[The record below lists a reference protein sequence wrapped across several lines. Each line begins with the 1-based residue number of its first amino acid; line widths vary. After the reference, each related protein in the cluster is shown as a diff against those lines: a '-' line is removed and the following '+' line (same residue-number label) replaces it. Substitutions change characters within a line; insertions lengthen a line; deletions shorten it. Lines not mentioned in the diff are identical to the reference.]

1 MVENTN
7 RLDFTSRFIED
18 TKKTKGFVISGFRGR
33 PQLVAFQ
40 RGRSTSC

>member
-18 TKKTKGFVISGFRGR
+18 TKTIEVS
-33 PQLVAFQ
+33 
-40 RGRSTSC
+40 

>member
-18 TKKTKGFVISGFRGR
+18 TKENTFRAFVV
-33 PQLVAFQ
+33 PA
-40 RGRSTSC
+40 T